1 MEVKKICSL
10 GTGAMGSQIAQHAAM
25 CGYEVSLVSARADP
39 AVVQRSL
46 EAIRGNLKKFF
57 VDKEKLTQEEADAL
71 LGKIK
76 GTTDLKAAV
85 KDVQVVIESI
95 REDLGLK
102 QRTFKELDELCA
114 PETILASNTSTFRI
128 TAIGSLTKRQDKV
141 IGMHFFNPVARIRLV
156 EIIRAAKTSDET
168 FEVIKDLA
176 VKMGREPITVK
187 DSPAFVANRIL
198 HVMHLEAAKML
209 EDGIATVEDI
219 DKACTLGLGHGVGP
233 FTAVDMTDA
242 MGIAVEL
249 GDYLAVELGERYRVS
264 PMVRKKAEAGELGR
278 AAGKGYYDYP
288 QQQ

>member
-1 MEVKKICSL
+1 MEVKKICTL
-10 GTGAMGSQIAQHAAM
+10 GAGAMGSQIAQLAATS
-25 CGYEVSLVSARADP
+25 GYYVSMFDIEDKF
-39 AVVQRSL
+39 VQGGL
-46 EAIRGNLKKFF
+46 DAIKKTLQRYF
-57 VDKEKLTQEEADAL
+57 VEKGKLSQEEANAL

-76 GTTDLKAAV
+76 GTTDLKEAV

-95 REDLGLK
+95 PEDLGLK
-102 QRTFKELDELCA
+102 QRAFKELDELCP
-114 PETILASNTSTFRI
+114 PETILASNTSTFMI
-128 TAIGSLTKRQDKV
+128 TAIGSLVKRQDKV
-141 IGMHFFNPVARIRLV
+141 IGMHFFNPVARMRLL
-156 EIIRAAKTSDET
+156 EIIRTAKTSDET

-176 VKMGREPITVK
+176 VKMGRESITVK

-233 FTAVDMTDA
+233 FTAVDMTNS

-278 AAGKGYYDYP
+278 AAGKGYYDYT